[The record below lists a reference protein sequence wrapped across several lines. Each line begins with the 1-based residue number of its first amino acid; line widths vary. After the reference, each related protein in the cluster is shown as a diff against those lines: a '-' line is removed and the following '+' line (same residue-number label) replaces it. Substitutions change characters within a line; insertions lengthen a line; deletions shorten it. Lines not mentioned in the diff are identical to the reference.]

1 MRLAILSVLLG
12 VAAVLELL
20 LLPRIVFHQAGGWGE
35 PETIYPYVIAWAAV
49 PFVWSAALLVAIMAR
64 RLASARVTTPFVVV
78 ALVGPLL
85 AYIAL
90 AQYGHTTSMFMVIGL
105 GIQCIALLVATVRA
119 FMPPNPPVNADARD
133 VPAHACDRAARAGYR
148 ERYSA

>member
-35 PETIYPYVIAWAAV
+35 PEAIYPYVIAWAAV
-49 PFVWSAALLVAIMAR
+49 PFVWGAVLLVAIIAR
-64 RLASARVTTPFVVV
+64 RLSSARVTTPLVVV
-78 ALVGPLL
+78 AVAGPLL

-90 AQYGHTTSMFMVIGL
+90 AQYGHTTSVLMLTL
-105 GIQCIALLVATVRA
+105 GIQCMALLLATVRV

-133 VPAHACDRAARAGYR
+133 VPPPAKATGARAGYR
-148 ERYSA
+148 AR

>member
-35 PETIYPYVIAWAAV
+35 PEAIYPYVIAWAAA
-49 PFVWSAALLVAIMAR
+49 PFVWSAVLLLAIMAR
-64 RLASARVTTPFVVV
+64 RLAWSRVTTPIVVV
-78 ALVGPLL
+78 AVAGPLL

-90 AQYGHTTSMFMVIGL
+90 VQYGHTTSMLMVIGL
-105 GIQCIALLVATVRA
+105 GIQCVALLVATVRA
-119 FMPPNPPVNADARD
+119 FMPPTPPVNTDARD
-133 VPAHACDRAARAGYR
+133 VPAPASDRAARAGNR
-148 ERYSA
+148 AR